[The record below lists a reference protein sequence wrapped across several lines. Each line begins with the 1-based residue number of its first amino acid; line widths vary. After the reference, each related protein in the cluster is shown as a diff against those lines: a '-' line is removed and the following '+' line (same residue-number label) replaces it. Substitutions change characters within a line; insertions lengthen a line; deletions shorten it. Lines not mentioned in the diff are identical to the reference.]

1 MMEINLPEE
10 AVASDS
16 QNSNQNSVQGTAE
29 AENAV
34 AAAEAAAAQSAID
47 VVAEVA
53 NSIVSSSS
61 SSDANM
67 NVNDMGGDLD
77 PDSDLMYAESGVD
90 DLDNCP
96 IKCEHRKDKSFCRW
110 NNLSEAQKRQVIAK
124 WETFTSDKQRLKY
137 RVSLCMRVHE
147 AQTHKPLKKHR
158 SHATTYFFKPPPL
171 LEADSYRV
179 CQGVFARLTNT
190 ATRTL
195 NRWSQLL
202 VEVGDFTEKSSNLG
216 GLRRPCTRTGPEE
229 NPTIVMEPISTETLA
244 DIEHFIKNFIPT
256 HAGRFQGQEVT
267 YVGVAGDQTPVSH
280 ERFLAQFNAQRESEH
295 KEPIKLWAWKQVWY
309 KRMNLRDKLRFHRRC
324 SPETCAL

>member
-1 MMEINLPEE
+1 MMDISIQETMESGAPD
-10 AVASDS
+10 AA
-16 QNSNQNSVQGTAE
+16 NSNANSVAGTTE
-29 AENAV
+29 AENAT

-53 NSIVSSSS
+53 NSIASSSS
-61 SSDANM
+61 SADANM
-67 NVNDMGGDLD
+67 GDMSGDL
-77 PDSDLMYAESGVD
+77 DSDLMYSESGVD

-110 NNLSEAQKRQVIAK
+110 NNLSEVQKRQVIAK
-124 WETFTSDKQRLKY
+124 WETFTTDKQRLKY

-171 LEADSYRV
+171 MEADSYRV
-179 CQGVFARLTNT
+179 CQGVFAQLTKT

-244 DIEHFIKNFIPT
+244 DIENFIKNFIPT
-256 HAGRFQGQEVT
+256 HPGRFQGQEVT

-280 ERFLAQFNAQRESEH
+280 ERFLAQFNAQRETEN

-324 SPETCAL
+324 SPETCSL